1 MKPKELLPIRFQIRK
16 KSGAL
21 LILITSF
28 SVLQTYPS
36 QAANIIETFGNPG
49 NCGVQTPGMT
59 VTDGGSPMVSGSFSW
74 RGTFNSDFAGQFRT
88 IGCHISLQQIKAD
101 VVLTF
106 PSTSRPS
113 QFSFSAGAVDG
124 VQQGLIT
131 YTDSTTDT
139 FTITNATPSV
149 GETRTVI
156 GNGKIIQSF
165 TIVYFTTGIGTDYW
179 FLDNLTWTPGTLIP
193 TTVGMTVATIGAF
206 KGIVNNLTIT
216 SSGLGKVT
224 VFANEKKV
232 AGCIAR
238 SISTSIICQWKPAVK
253 GSVELKTVFTPVDSG
268 AYLPATAVIRATVA
282 KRNTLR

>member
-1 MKPKELLPIRFQIRK
+1 LKRAKLLTLIIILNIFQI
-16 KSGAL
+16 
-21 LILITSF
+21 
-28 SVLQTYPS
+28 YPS
-36 QAANIIETFGNPG
+36 QAANLFESFGNPG

-74 RGTFNSDFAGQFRT
+74 RGTFNDNFAGQYRT
-88 IGCHISLQQIKAD
+88 IGCHISLQQIRAD

-131 YTDSTTDT
+131 YTDSTSDT
-139 FTITNATPSV
+139 FTITNAMPSV

-156 GNGKIIQSF
+156 GNGKLIQSF

-179 FLDNLTWTPGTLIP
+179 FLDNLNWTPGALIP

-206 KGIVNNLTIT
+206 KGIANNLTIT

-224 VFANEKKV
+224 VFANGKKIP
-232 AGCIAR
+232 GCISR
-238 SISTSIICQWKPAVK
+238 QISTSILCQWKPAIQ
-253 GSVELKTVFTPVDSG
+253 GSVVLRTLFTPLDLG
-268 AYLPATAVIRATVA
+268 AYLPATTEIRATVV
-282 KRNTLR
+282 KRNTRR